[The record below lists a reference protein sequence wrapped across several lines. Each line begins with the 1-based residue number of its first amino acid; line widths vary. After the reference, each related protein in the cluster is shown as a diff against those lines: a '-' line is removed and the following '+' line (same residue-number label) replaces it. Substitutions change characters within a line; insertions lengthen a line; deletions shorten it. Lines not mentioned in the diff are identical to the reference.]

1 MKNIY
6 KIVFLCLFVLFSF
19 EGKAQD
25 IHYSHANF
33 SPLYTNPSFTGYF
46 DGNLRA
52 YANYRNQYYSFVN
65 SASFQTVTGSV
76 DFNIPVGTMG
86 RDFVGVGLYSYYDRG
101 GTNRIGMTNVTL
113 TGAYNK
119 ALAPKGKHAISVG
132 AAITYSQ
139 RFINLR
145 GISFGDQ
152 FDQELGIASL
162 STGEVLPDNTYANLD
177 ISLGGMYFTA
187 FSSKANLYAG
197 ITVAHIAKPQFSFYG
212 FSDERLPTR
221 FGVQVGSNIRT
232 GKKMELTPLLYY
244 QYQNKISEVIL
255 GSMMDYRIIDF
266 IGSETD
272 VLLGLYARTLHSPN
286 KPFVF
291 ESMIILLGIE
301 YTKMRLAFS
310 YDANFSALR
319 SVTKSNSAF
328 EVSLMYTLGF
338 LKGRSVTRY
347 CPKM

>member
-1 MKNIY
+1 MKNIV
-6 KIVFLCLFVLFSF
+6 ITISIIFLTLLSVRGIS
-19 EGKAQD
+19 QD

-46 DGNLRA
+46 DGNMRA
-52 YANYRNQYYSFVN
+52 YLNYRNQYYSFLQ
-65 SASFQTVTGSV
+65 SSSFQTATGSV

-86 RDFVGVGLYSYYDRG
+86 RDFVGVGLYGFYDRAG
-101 GTNRIGMTNVTL
+101 SNRIGMSNITI

-132 AAITYSQ
+132 AAMTYTQ

-145 GISFGDQ
+145 GIQFGDQ
-152 FDQELGIASL
+152 FDQELGIL
-162 STGEVLPDNTYANLD
+162 NPTTGEVLPDNTYANFD
-177 ISLGGMYFTA
+177 VSLGAMYFTA
-187 FSSKANLYAG
+187 FSNKANLYAG
-197 ITVAHIAKPQFSFYG
+197 ITVAHLARPQFSFYG
-212 FSDERLPTR
+212 FSNERIPTR
-221 FGVQVGSNIRT
+221 YGVQIGSNIRT
-232 GKKMELTPLLYY
+232 SEKMELTPLLYY
-244 QYQNKISEVIL
+244 DYQNKVSEAVL
-255 GSMMDYRIIDF
+255 GAMMDYRIINF

-272 VLLGLYARTLHSPN
+272 ILLGMYFRSLHTPTKVFTL
-286 KPFVF
+286 
-291 ESMIILLGIE
+291 ESLIILLGIE
-301 YTKMRLAFS
+301 YTKLRIAFS

-328 EVSLMYTLGF
+328 EVSLQYTLGF